1 MGEAQPLARNR
12 ENDSAIRE
20 RVFVKDS
27 SWTRPE
33 GLAGP
38 FTVIPALG
46 LIVCLLFL
54 ASADDTNA
62 AAPGFPSDTS
72 PATCSQVNYGTPT
85 PHPIGEAE
93 ANTVIAPPNP
103 NGPTI
108 VGAGFYVNDIRG
120 IDPVTNQFKFRGY
133 IRVLW
138 CDPRLSFDPKVEGR
152 SERIFMGEHAERERA
167 RMWFPSGYPVNR
179 VGELGSSERILRIR
193 HDGTVEQSINVS
205 VLLSSQYDLR
215 RFPFDRQTLELQVES
230 FVWDRD
236 HLQFTHDES
245 ISGFSEGIAI
255 PEWNIDAVI
264 GQVKDVSVMR
274 SNTPFSRYVLEVEIT
289 RKPGFYLWKVFL
301 PLVVIV
307 ALSWSVFW
315 MTDERFSSRS
325 RISSTGVLTIVAYQF
340 VFAKDLPRLGYL
352 TLLDQIMIGS
362 FILLAVTVFESLLVD
377 RASQTDPL
385 KAIQIDRTSRW
396 LFPVVYAT
404 LLGAIGLSAG

>member
-1 MGEAQPLARNR
+1 M
-12 ENDSAIRE
+12 IRRYGK
-20 RVFVKDS
+20 RVFEKDS
-27 SWTRPE
+27 SRTRPE
-33 GLAGP
+33 NHAATCVVISSLGLA
-38 FTVIPALG
+38 
-46 LIVCLLFL
+46 VCLLFL
-54 ASADDTNA
+54 GSADDANA
-62 AAPGFPSDTS
+62 AAPGSPGDQS
-72 PATCSQVNYGTPT
+72 PAACSRVDYGTPI
-85 PHPIGEAE
+85 PHATGDEADS
-93 ANTVIAPPNP
+93 TVIGPPNP
-103 NGPTI
+103 NGPSI
-108 VGAGFYVNDIRG
+108 VGVGFHVNDIRG
-120 IDPVTNQFKFRGY
+120 IDPVTNQFEFRGY

-138 CDPRLSFDPKVEGR
+138 CDPRLSFDPETEGR
-152 SERIFMGEHAERERA
+152 SERIFMGERAERERTQ
-167 RMWFPSGYPVNR
+167 MWFPAGYPVNQ
-179 VGELGSSERILRIR
+179 VGELSTSERILRIR
-193 HDGTVEQSINVS
+193 HDGTVEQTINVS
-205 VLLSSQYDLR
+205 VPLATQFDLR

-230 FVWDRD
+230 FAWDRD
-236 HLQFTHDES
+236 HLQFLHDET

-255 PEWNIDAVI
+255 PEWNIEAVI
-264 GQVKDVSVMR
+264 GQVKDVPVMR
-274 SNTPFSRYVLEVEIT
+274 SDTPFARYFLEIEIT

-301 PLVVIV
+301 PLVLIV

-396 LFPVVYAT
+396 LFPVVYAA